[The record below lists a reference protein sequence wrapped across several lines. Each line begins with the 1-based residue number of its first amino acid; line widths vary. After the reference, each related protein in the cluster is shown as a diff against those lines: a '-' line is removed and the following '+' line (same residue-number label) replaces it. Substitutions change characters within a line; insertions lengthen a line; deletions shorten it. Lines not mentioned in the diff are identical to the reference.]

1 MTNQRFCAYLALAF
15 SLVACGKKAPQ
26 EPAKSLN
33 YFLTNVSEAKKTAQD
48 CLIFEGNDLSTMS
61 PTQQQAWRE
70 TTAGINCENAK
81 QAASLEDINARQRA
95 LLKNDEK
102 YK

>member
-1 MTNQRFCAYLALAF
+1 MTMQHLCGYLTLAL
-15 SLVACGKKAPQ
+15 SLVGCGKTVRQ

-33 YFLTNVSEAKKTAQD
+33 YFMTNVDDAKKTAQN
-48 CLIFEGNDLSTMS
+48 CLAFERNDLSTMS

-81 QAASLEDINARQRA
+81 HAYGLEIMAARQRE
-95 LLKNDEK
+95 LLKNDER